1 METFEGTRALI
12 TGGASGI
19 GLGLATALLER
30 GAAAVALLDVDRDPL
45 DAAVARLATDGAQVL
60 GIVADVTDQ
69 EAIDAAVTR
78 AWDELGGL
86 DVVCLNAGVFAG
98 GRAWETTADD
108 FEWVMSVNLRG
119 VANGMRAVVPR
130 LIAADGPSHVL
141 VTASIAG
148 VVAAPVSAPYV
159 ASKFAALGLTECLH
173 HDLTLMGIDHVGV
186 SAICPAMVSTNIG
199 DSDRNRPAALPD
211 ATTGDAVD
219 LAAAGIADAMATG
232 LDPVVGARNVLDQVS
247 AGRFYVSTHPVE
259 VWERLTGAQNDDRL
273 AGRAPRLQLFD

>member
-30 GAAAVALLDVDRDPL
+30 GAAAVALLDVDREPL
-45 DAAVARLATDGAQVL
+45 DAAVARLAADGSQVL

-69 EAIDAAVTR
+69 VGVDAAVAR
-78 AWDELGGL
+78 AWEELGGI

-98 GRAWETTADD
+98 GRAWEATEDD
-108 FEWVMSVNLRG
+108 FEWVMGVNLRG

-130 LIAADGPSHVL
+130 LIAAGRPSHVL

-159 ASKFAALGLTECLH
+159 TSKFAALGLTECLH
-173 HDLTLMGIDHVGV
+173 HDLTLMGIGHVGV
-186 SAICPAMVSTNIG
+186 SVICPASSHST
-199 DSDRNRPAALPD
+199 
-211 ATTGDAVD
+211 
-219 LAAAGIADAMATG
+219 
-232 LDPVVGARNVLDQVS
+232 
-247 AGRFYVSTHPVE
+247 
-259 VWERLTGAQNDDRL
+259 
-273 AGRAPRLQLFD
+273 